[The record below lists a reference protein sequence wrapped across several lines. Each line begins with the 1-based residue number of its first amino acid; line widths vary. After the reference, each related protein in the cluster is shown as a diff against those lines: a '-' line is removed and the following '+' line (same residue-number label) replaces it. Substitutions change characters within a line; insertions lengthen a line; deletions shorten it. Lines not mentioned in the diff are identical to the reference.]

1 MKIFQQLKNYQLTL
15 KQSTDNLIQ
24 LKEYQLQKTIASLDA
39 LSPLKVM
46 QRGYTLVRR
55 EEKMIK
61 SVKSVQKGDIVEIQ
75 FYDGFQK
82 AEIK

>member
-1 MKIFQQLKNYQLTL
+1 
-15 KQSTDNLIQ
+15 
-24 LKEYQLQKTIASLDA
+24 
-39 LSPLKVM
+39 M